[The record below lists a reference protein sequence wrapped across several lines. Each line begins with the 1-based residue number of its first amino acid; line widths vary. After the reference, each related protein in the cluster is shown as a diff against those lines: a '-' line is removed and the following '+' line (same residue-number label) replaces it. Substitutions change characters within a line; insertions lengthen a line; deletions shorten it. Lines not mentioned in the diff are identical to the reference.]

1 MKEAG
6 LICVCVHVSTS
17 VCCWCCAGPLV
28 CSVLQTARRR
38 GKKKRES
45 LNVTLLSTVTTLATC
60 NVSARIS
67 VAHWACAEQ
76 APSPPRAPRK
86 RTRWTRDE
94 LGRIPAGGRC
104 NFNHLFFPILCY
116 AECHHSPKL
125 FLLLSSLF
133 ALCCPSAIKAST
145 ASHDGCRSQGA
156 AATKRGVRESET
168 DVSPAWETASVS
180 NLTLRLS
187 SLPLLYLPTPVKSTP
202 RMLCFWPYG
211 CRAEAIFRY
220 GNICHI
226 VPASGAH
233 NSLCAFSRLDNTRC
247 NDWRSSAE
255 C

>member
-6 LICVCVHVSTS
+6 LICVCVNVSTS

-104 NFNHLFFPILCY
+104 NFNHLFFLSFVMLSAIIPPSCFCY
-116 AECHHSPKL
+116 CPHC
-125 FLLLSSLF
+125 LLSVVPAPLKHRQ
-133 ALCCPSAIKAST
+133 P
-145 ASHDGCRSQGA
+145 RMMA
-156 AATKRGVRESET
+156 AAPRGQ
-168 DVSPAWETASVS
+168 
-180 NLTLRLS
+180 LRLNAVS
-187 SLPLLYLPTPVKSTP
+187 VRVKPMYRLRERP
-202 RMLCFWPYG
+202 R
-211 CRAEAIFRY
+211 
-220 GNICHI
+220 
-226 VPASGAH
+226 
-233 NSLCAFSRLDNTRC
+233 RC
-247 NDWRSSAE
+247 QTWH
-255 C
+255 

>member
-1 MKEAG
+1 MCLHPCEH
-6 LICVCVHVSTS
+6 ICVLLL
-17 VCCWCCAGPLV
+17 CAGPLV
-28 CSVLQTARRR
+28 RSVLQTAQRRE
-38 GKKKRES
+38 KKRES

-94 LGRIPAGGRC
+94 LGQIPAGGRC
-104 NFNHLFFPILCY
+104 NFNHLFF
-116 AECHHSPKL
+116 
-125 FLLLSSLF
+125 LSFVML
-133 ALCCPSAIKAST
+133 SAIIPPSCFCYCPRCLLCVVPAPLKHRQPHMMA
-145 ASHDGCRSQGA
+145 AAPRGA
-156 AATKRGVRESET
+156 AATQCSVRESET
-168 DVSPAWETASVS
+168 YVSSAWETVSLS

-211 CRAEAIFRY
+211 CWAEAIFRY
-220 GNICHI
+220 DNICHI
-226 VPASGAH
+226 NPASSAH
-233 NSLCAFSRLDNTRC
+233 NSLWAFSCLNNTRC
-247 NDWRSSAE
+247 SDWRSSAE

>member
-1 MKEAG
+1 MKEAR

-133 ALCCPSAIKAST
+133 ALCCPSAIKATT

-187 SLPLLYLPTPVKSTP
+187 SLPLLYLPTPVKATP

-220 GNICHI
+220 GHI